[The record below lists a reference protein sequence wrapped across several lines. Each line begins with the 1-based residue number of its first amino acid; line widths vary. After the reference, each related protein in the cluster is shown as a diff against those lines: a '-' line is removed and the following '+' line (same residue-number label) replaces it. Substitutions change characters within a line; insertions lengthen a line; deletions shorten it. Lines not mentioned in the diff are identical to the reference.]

1 MKTDITPSEVITKSE
16 KYIDMIEHHGIHQKL
31 TELFAKKLSLD
42 VASVD
47 ADLVGTG
54 LLDSLALVEL
64 LAQLEETFGVSISI
78 DDLELENFRSI
89 ASIAGFVA
97 RRTAVSKAA

>member
-1 MKTDITPSEVITKSE
+1 
-16 KYIDMIEHHGIHQKL
+16 MIEHNGVNKKL
-31 TELFAKKLSLD
+31 TELFAEKLSLE
-42 VASVD
+42 VSSVD
-47 ADLVGTG
+47 TDLVETG

-64 LAQLEETFGVSISI
+64 LAQLEETFGVSIST

-97 RRTAVSKAA
+97 RRAAVVEAA